1 MNKVAYKIDNLEEY
15 GKFSMWC
22 LNHDIQIMCFPVRNL
37 LLRSTVFIIDIINK
51 MATAT
56 NETYCKINNVPVYTP
71 TFFVDNRDEVV
82 VTPATGE
89 KEILKDCELELD
101 KYISFLSKNPST
113 LTHKEI
119 LSFHAKLAFLLNCLN
134 TDE

>member
-1 MNKVAYKIDNLEEY
+1 MKKVAYKIDNLEEY
-15 GKFSMWC
+15 GKFTLWC
-22 LNHDIQIMCFPVRNL
+22 AGHDIEIRPYNPKNL
-37 LLRSTVFIIDIINK
+37 FFRSTVFEIDFINRYAF
-51 MATAT
+51 ATS
-56 NETYCKINNVPVYTP
+56 ESHCLMNNIPIFTP
-71 TFFVDNRDEVV
+71 TFFFNSRDEVE